1 LPLFLKEGGIQ
12 LLQSARLQDNKW
24 ELAQFFGTVYGIEE
38 ARAMIEVLN
47 EWAPTNN
54 MRVREFESKFAE
66 YVGARYGVAANS
78 WVGAA
83 HLVAILLEIQKG
95 DEFIVPA
102 VTFQASANIFQREGA
117 KIVFAD
123 VDPRTFN
130 LDPARLE
137 AKITPKTRA
146 IVAVHMCGQPCDMD
160 AINAIAGRYNL
171 TVIQDAAH
179 APGALYKGKRLGELS
194 DFVIYSFHQSK
205 NMSTLG
211 EGGMAVTHKKEWVE
225 RMRRFRAHGAG
236 RYIGISCRMTE
247 VQAAVGLIQME
258 RLPQNNSNRRRLA
271 YYLNRKLAEIEG
283 FVTPLELPDV
293 YHVYHIYN
301 ALIDPD
307 ILGMDRGD
315 LMRKLWAVK
324 RIMVGTQY
332 YPTVN
337 CLPAY
342 QALGHGKGECP
353 VAEEI
358 AARLVSL
365 PISPRF
371 SEADM
376 DELAEGVK
384 AVLPTQKAVAI

>member
-1 LPLFLKEGGIQ
+1 LF
-12 LLQSARLQDNKW
+12 QSARTLDNKW
-24 ELAQFFGTVYGIEE
+24 ELAQFFGTVYGVEE
-38 ARAMIEVLN
+38 ARTMIEVLN

-54 MRVREFESKFAE
+54 QRVREFESKYAE

-83 HLVAILLEIQKG
+83 HLLAILLDIQKG

-117 KIVFAD
+117 KIVFAE

-137 AKITPKTRA
+137 AKITHKTKA

-160 AINAIAGRYNL
+160 AINEIAKRHNL
-171 TVIQDAAH
+171 IVIQDAAH

-194 DFVIYSFHQSK
+194 DFVVYSFHQSK

-211 EGGMAVTHKKEWVE
+211 EGGIVVTHKKEWSE
-225 RMRRFRAHGAG
+225 KMKRFRAHGAG
-236 RYIGISCRMTE
+236 MYIGISCRMTE
-247 VQAAVGLIQME
+247 IQGAVGLIQMD
-258 RLPQNNSNRRRLA
+258 RLPKNNATRRRLA
-271 YYLNRKLAEIEG
+271 YYLNRKLAEIDG
-283 FVTPLELPDV
+283 FITPLEIPDV

-301 ALIDPD
+301 AVIDSQ
-307 ILGMDRGD
+307 ILGLSRSE
-315 LMRKLWAVK
+315 LIRKLWTDK

-342 QALGHGKGECP
+342 EALGHGKGECP
-353 VAEEI
+353 VAERV
-358 AARLVSL
+358 ATQLVSL

-371 SEADM
+371 TEADM
-376 DELAEGVK
+376 DELVEGIKDVVTTK
-384 AVLPTQKAVAI
+384 KSVAI